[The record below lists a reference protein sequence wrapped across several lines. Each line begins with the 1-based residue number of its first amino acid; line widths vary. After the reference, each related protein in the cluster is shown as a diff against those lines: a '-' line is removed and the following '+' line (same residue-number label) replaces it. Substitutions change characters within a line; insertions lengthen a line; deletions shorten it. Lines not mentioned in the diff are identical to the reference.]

1 VTFVSPDG
9 VAWERQPNADAPFM
23 VCHGNGV
30 TVGTKWKGRLLRSSD
45 AVEWTT
51 IHKFEHHVEAV
62 AFGERA

>member
-1 VTFVSPDG
+1 
-9 VAWERQPNADAPFM
+9 M

-30 TVGTKWKGRLLRSSD
+30 FVGTKWKGRLLHSSD

-51 IHKFEHHVEAV
+51 IHKFKHHVKAV